1 MYAHMAISISFFL
14 VYSKNKIAAK
24 SLQNKPVSIRC
35 QVRYTRSHLNWSG
48 AKRMGHDIIRLQF
61 TTPAKAM
68 PRYWANGK
76 VKHTHPNALQINA
89 IIDGIAERA
98 ITLHAAYISAG
109 TFPSDTDF
117 ISAILG
123 GAETATAATSTLL
136 HDYERYIGYLV
147 DRKVTVTFLRQ
158 HKNLFDIMT
167 RFQAGTGYVLEYSTL
182 NKTFAAKFTAWAI
195 KSLPARRK
203 NQDFEKTA
211 QRYFKD
217 LRIFLNHALTEGW
230 TRETIWRQI
239 KPRFKRNP
247 FPVTLTE
254 DEIARLWSL
263 TEKDL
268 TCGTRKRKSALITRD
283 WFLFGTQT
291 CMRWSDWQGA
301 KYRFVDLSPIGWN
314 LQFVQK
320 KTGDALEIPLSAL
333 ALDILRKYDFRMP
346 PCYSPYAT
354 MQHLAILARAAGIE
368 KHLTSHTARRT
379 YCTLAEKA
387 GVPRGVV
394 MRISGHH
401 TEKDY
406 LLYTGISFEYNADMM
421 RRANPGMFK
430 IAG

>member
-1 MYAHMAISISFFL
+1 MAISISFFL
-14 VYSKNKIAAK
+14 VYSRAKIQAE

-68 PRYWANGK
+68 PRLWANGK

-98 ITLHAAYISAG
+98 VSLHAQYIAAG
-109 TFPSDTDF
+109 AFPPDNDY
-117 ISAILG
+117 IAAILG
-123 GAETATAATSTLL
+123 TDVAAGPSSTLL
-136 HDYERYIGYLV
+136 QDYARYIGYLV

-158 HKNLFDIMT
+158 HKNLLGIMEQ
-167 RFQAGTGYVLEYSTL
+167 FQAQTGYLLEYETL
-182 NKTFAAKFTAWAI
+182 NKTFAAKFAAWCQ
-195 KSLPARRK
+195 KSLPKRRK
-203 NQDFEKTA
+203 TQNFEKTA

-217 LRIFLNHALTEGW
+217 LRIFLNHAFTEGW

-247 FPVTLTE
+247 FPTTLTE
-254 DEIARLWSL
+254 DEIARLLAL
-263 TEKDL
+263 TAADIPCRPRQQK
-268 TCGTRKRKSALITRD
+268 TVIITRD

-291 CMRWSDWQGA
+291 CMRWSDWQGS

-333 ALDILRKYDFRMP
+333 ALEILRKYDFRMP
-346 PCYSPYAT
+346 PCYSPYST
-354 MQHLAILARAAGIE
+354 IQHLALLARAAGIE

-394 MRISGHH
+394 MRISGHQ

-421 RRANPGMFK
+421 RRANPAMFAIK
-430 IAG
+430 KSG